1 MWCRATAMPLFMSDT
16 VMGKHPLRLV
26 VLISGNGSNLQAI
39 IEQIEQ
45 GRLDARIVAVISNR
59 PIAYGLERARRH
71 GIEAVALDH
80 KVFDSR
86 EAFDRKLR
94 ETIEGYR
101 PDLIVLAGYMRIL
114 GAELI
119 DAFAGRMLNIH
130 PSLLPKYPGLNTH
143 RRALESGDREHGASI
158 HVVTPELD
166 AGPLLMQGRF
176 PVEPDDDIE
185 SLQQKTHRLEHRM
198 YPMVLQWIAE
208 GRLQPDAEQPL
219 FDGQPLRQ
227 PKELDDAE
235 ATTA

>member
-1 MWCRATAMPLFMSDT
+1 MTNR
-16 VMGKHPLRLV
+16 PLRLV

-39 IEQIEQ
+39 IDRIEQ
-45 GRLDARIVAVISNR
+45 KRLDARIAAVISNR
-59 PIAYGLERARRH
+59 PDARGLERARRH

-80 KVFDSR
+80 KLFDSR

-94 ETIEGYR
+94 QTIEHYR
-101 PDLIVLAGYMRIL
+101 PDLVVLAGYMRIL
-114 GAELI
+114 SPELI
-119 DAFAGRMLNIH
+119 HAFEGRMLNIH
-130 PSLLPKYPGLNTH
+130 PSLLPKYPGLHTH

-166 AGPLLMQGRF
+166 AGPVLLQGRF
-176 PVEPDDDIE
+176 PIEQDDDIE

-198 YPMVLQWIAE
+198 YPQVLQWIAE
-208 GRLQPDAEQPL
+208 GRLQPDAQQPL

-235 ATTA
+235 ETTA

>member
-1 MWCRATAMPLFMSDT
+1 MTNR
-16 VMGKHPLRLV
+16 PLRLV

-39 IEQIEQ
+39 IDRIEQ
-45 GRLDARIVAVISNR
+45 KRLDARIAAVISNR
-59 PIAYGLERARRH
+59 PDARGLERARRH

-80 KVFDSR
+80 KLFDSR
-86 EAFDRKLR
+86 VAFDRKLR
-94 ETIEGYR
+94 ETIERYR
-101 PDLIVLAGYMRIL
+101 PDLVVLAGYMRIL
-114 GAELI
+114 SPELI
-119 DAFAGRMLNIH
+119 HAFEGRMLNIH
-130 PSLLPKYPGLNTH
+130 PSLLPKYPGLHTH

-166 AGPLLMQGRF
+166 AGPVLMQGRF
-176 PVEPDDDIE
+176 PVEQDDDIE

-198 YPMVLQWIAE
+198 YPQVLNWIAE

-235 ATTA
+235 ETTA

>member
-1 MWCRATAMPLFMSDT
+1 MTNR
-16 VMGKHPLRLV
+16 PLRLV

-39 IEQIEQ
+39 IDRIEQ
-45 GRLDARIVAVISNR
+45 KRLDARIAAVISNR
-59 PIAYGLERARRH
+59 PEARGLERARRH

-80 KVFDSR
+80 KLFDSR

-94 ETIEGYR
+94 ETIERYR
-101 PDLIVLAGYMRIL
+101 PDLVVLAGYMRIL
-114 GAELI
+114 SPELI
-119 DAFAGRMLNIH
+119 HAFEGRMLNIH

-166 AGPLLMQGRF
+166 AGPVLMQGRF
-176 PVEPDDDIE
+176 PVERDDDIE

-198 YPMVLQWIAE
+198 YPQVLNWIAE

-235 ATTA
+235 ETTA

>member
-1 MWCRATAMPLFMSDT
+1 MTNR
-16 VMGKHPLRLV
+16 PLRLV

-39 IEQIEQ
+39 IDRIEQ
-45 GRLDARIVAVISNR
+45 KRLDARIAAVISNR
-59 PIAYGLERARRH
+59 PDARGLERARRH

-80 KVFDSR
+80 KLFDSR

-94 ETIEGYR
+94 QTIEHYR
-101 PDLIVLAGYMRIL
+101 PDLVVLAGYMRIL
-114 GAELI
+114 SPELI
-119 DAFAGRMLNIH
+119 HAFEGRMLNIH
-130 PSLLPKYPGLNTH
+130 PSLLPKYPGLHTH

-166 AGPLLMQGRF
+166 AGPVLLQGRF
-176 PVEPDDDIE
+176 PVEQDDDIE

-198 YPMVLQWIAE
+198 YPQVLQWIAE
-208 GRLQPDAEQPL
+208 GRLQPDAQQPL

-235 ATTA
+235 ETTA